1 EIIERWGVDM
11 DESDFEGTLVLEQMV
26 SINKLDEFFEA
37 IDSDDMQAALRLM
50 KKAQLD
56 AETISLVLKKM
67 KDADGKH

>member
-1 EIIERWGVDM
+1 M